1 MLAGSETGSI
11 GFLSAL
17 HSPQNVVIAFELLRS
32 FPRVSLTKD
41 FLLLWGITMPNR
53 RISGSPKRWNF
64 HSAALKSAYCSD
76 IETIFLIAAL
86 NSIRKPSLLAS
97 FPVTWPKTVYHVACL
112 FFIPLLPDVCGSTRA
127 AEASSIINFNFK
139 LRAASGWIKCC
150 S

>member
-1 MLAGSETGSI
+1 
-11 GFLSAL
+11 
-17 HSPQNVVIAFELLRS
+17 
-32 FPRVSLTKD
+32 
-41 FLLLWGITMPNR
+41 MPNR

-64 HSAALKSAYCSD
+64 HSAALKSAYCLD

-112 FFIPLLPDVCGSTRA
+112 FFIPLLPDVCGSSRA
-127 AEASSIINFNFK
+127 ASASSIINFNFK
-139 LRAASGWIKCC
+139 VRAASGWIKCC